1 LNKPDDQELR
11 QRLTEVQYKVTQGHG
26 TEPAFTGELNDN
38 KRDGRYSCIVCEAH
52 LFDSE
57 SKFDSGRRIDAG
69 ICCMRYQIDPTTGLP
84 LAETSPGMLGAT
96 VFLALLIGIGLL
108 YIGKLGKQLWIVVWS
123 AGLIICSVLYLIWH
137 FFTYVISSG

>member
-1 LNKPDDQELR
+1 
-11 QRLTEVQYKVTQGHG
+11 
-26 TEPAFTGELNDN
+26 
-38 KRDGRYSCIVCEAH
+38 
-52 LFDSE
+52 
-57 SKFDSGRRIDAG
+57 
-69 ICCMRYQIDPTTGLP
+69 MRYQIDPTTGLP

-137 FFTYVISSG
+137 FFTYVILSG